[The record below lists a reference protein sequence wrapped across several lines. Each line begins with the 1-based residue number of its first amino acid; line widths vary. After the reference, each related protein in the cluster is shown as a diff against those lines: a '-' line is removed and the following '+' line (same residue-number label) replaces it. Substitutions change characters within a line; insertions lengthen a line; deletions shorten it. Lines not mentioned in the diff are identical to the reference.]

1 VRAIEQIV
9 KTGADG
15 TKTVVG
21 WKESVDP
28 KKFARSSDAYRRHLT
43 PEQKRAVIADD
54 IKEDPHASDLK
65 IARER
70 NVSPTPWRKSAPDK
84 GYQICKMQIWYTSPS
99 KGRGRC
105 SIENPGLSI
114 DELAARADIS
124 RGTAQRAL
132 KTVGNVSPGTGA
144 ENRSGHATGASRP
157 ARRRVGL

>member
-1 VRAIEQIV
+1 MRAIEQIV

-70 NVSPTPWRKSAPDK
+70 NVKPHTVAKVRARQGVPDLQNANLVHK
-84 GYQICKMQIWYTSPS
+84 P
-99 KGRGRC
+99 
-105 SIENPGLSI
+105 IER
-114 DELAARADIS
+114 ARAVLN
-124 RGTAQRAL
+124 REPRA
-132 KTVGNVSPGTGA
+132 
-144 ENRSGHATGASRP
+144 EHR
-157 ARRRVGL
+157 

>member
-1 VRAIEQIV
+1 MRAIEQIV

-28 KKFARSSDAYRRHLT
+28 
-43 PEQKRAVIADD
+43 VIADD

-70 NVSPTPWRKSAPDK
+70 NVSPTPWRRSAPDK

-105 SIENPGLSI
+105 SRRTPG
-114 DELAARADIS
+114 
-124 RGTAQRAL
+124 
-132 KTVGNVSPGTGA
+132 
-144 ENRSGHATGASRP
+144 
-157 ARRRVGL
+157 

>member
-1 VRAIEQIV
+1 MEVTPRGGGLRVRAIEQIV

-70 NVSPTPWRKSAPDK
+70 NVSPTPWRRSAPDK

-105 SIENPGLSI
+105 SRRTPGLSLI
-114 DELAARADIS
+114 HI
-124 RGTAQRAL
+124 
-132 KTVGNVSPGTGA
+132 
-144 ENRSGHATGASRP
+144 
-157 ARRRVGL
+157 